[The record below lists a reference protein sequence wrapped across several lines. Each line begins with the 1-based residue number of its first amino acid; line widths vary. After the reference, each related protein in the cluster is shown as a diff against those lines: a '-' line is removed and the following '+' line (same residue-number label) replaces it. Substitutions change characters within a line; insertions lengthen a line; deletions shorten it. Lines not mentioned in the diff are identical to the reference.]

1 MRTFYI
7 VALLVV
13 SNVFMTFAWY
23 GHLQFEK
30 WGFTQKWGMVGL
42 ILISWFIA
50 LFEYVFQVPANKL
63 GYLGQGGPFDIF
75 ELKTLQEV
83 ILLSIF
89 LVINT
94 LIFNEK
100 LQWNHLLSFA
110 LIILAVYVAYK
121 KWYKLA
127 KPVVSLPNLS
137 STLCI
142 YLKKCF

>member
-23 GHLQFEK
+23 GHLQFAK

-75 ELKTLQEV
+75 ELKTLQKV
-83 ILLSIF
+83 ISLSIF

-121 KWYKLA
+121 KW
-127 KPVVSLPNLS
+127 
-137 STLCI
+137 
-142 YLKKCF
+142 